1 MRKEEIDRIK
11 ELVVAQ
17 MMDSLGYLPG
27 AFRLSAG
34 VCLIIVSAVALIFL
48 ISRKK
53 PSAMLV
59 FRFAFRVIWLFTLM
73 TYIYCVLQL
82 TLLSRAPVPR
92 YNYIDWA
99 FLSRWFD
106 NNAQKSFYI
115 ANIVMFIPFGILLPM
130 AGKPTRH
137 ILVSFPV
144 AAACSIGIEAVQLKY
159 HLGACQ
165 LDDVLLNSLGFLAG
179 FLVYLVVA
187 DVYCFFCGMA
197 KAGWK
202 IWSVWKR
209 SFLYRRFPNEFTPL
223 RNEGLRKEKKL
234 PK

>member
-1 MRKEEIDRIK
+1 MGKEEIDRIK

-17 MMDSLGYLPG
+17 MIDSLGYLPE

-34 VCLIIVSAVALIFL
+34 VCLVIVSAVALFSL

-53 PSAMLV
+53 PSAMLA

-82 TLLSRAPVPR
+82 TILSRAPVPR
-92 YNYIDWA
+92 YDHIDWVL
-99 FLSRWFD
+99 LSKWFD

-130 AGKPTRH
+130 LGKPLRH
-137 ILVSFPV
+137 ILIAAPV
-144 AAACSIGIEAVQLKY
+144 AAACSIGIEAAQLKY

-165 LDDVLLNSLGFLAG
+165 LDDVLLNSFGFLMG
-179 FLVYLVVA
+179 FLVYLALA
-187 DVYCFFCGMA
+187 DICGFLFA
-197 KAGWK
+197 IAKFIYRHLPSTKAGK
-202 IWSVWKR
+202 
-209 SFLYRRFPNEFTPL
+209 T
-223 RNEGLRKEKKL
+223 EKS
-234 PK
+234 